1 MIRGIHH
8 ISIKCVKE
16 DYEKV
21 KSFYLGTLGLKL
33 IREWP
38 DGAMIGCEDHI
49 IEVFNNGTERLPKG
63 VITHIAFF
71 TDDPDELA
79 QKVKDA
85 GYEVFMEPTDKTI
98 PSDIPY
104 PIRVA
109 FCYGPLGEEIEFFA
123 EREGHEQ
130 GRD

>member
-1 MIRGIHH
+1 MIKGIHH
-8 ISIKCVKE
+8 VSIKCIKE

-21 KSFYLGTLGLKL
+21 RSFYTDILGLRVL
-33 IREWP
+33 RQWP
-38 DGAMIGCEDHI
+38 DGAMLGIGGDIVEI
-49 IEVFNNGTERLPKG
+49 FNNGTERLPKG

-79 QKVKDA
+79 KRVKDA

-98 PSDIPY
+98 QSEIPY

-109 FCYGPLGEEIEFFA
+109 FCYGPIGEEIEFFA
-123 EREGHEQ
+123 ER
-130 GRD
+130 

>member
-1 MIRGIHH
+1 MIKGIHH
-8 ISIKCVKE
+8 VSIKCIKV

-21 KSFYLGTLGLKL
+21 RSFYTDVLGLKIL
-33 IREWP
+33 RQWP
-38 DGAMIGCEDHI
+38 DGAMLGIGGDIVEI
-49 IEVFNNGTERLPKG
+49 FNNGTERLPKG

-79 QKVKDA
+79 KRVKDA

-98 PSDIPY
+98 QSEIPY

-109 FCYGPLGEEIEFFA
+109 FCYGPIGEEIEFFA
-123 EREGHEQ
+123 ER
-130 GRD
+130 

>member
-1 MIRGIHH
+1 MIKGIHH
-8 ISIKCVKE
+8 VSIKCIKE

-21 KSFYLGTLGLKL
+21 RSFYTDILGLRVL
-33 IREWP
+33 RQWL
-38 DGAMIGCEDHI
+38 DGAMLESGGDIVEI
-49 IEVFNNGTERLPKG
+49 FNNGTERLPKG

-79 QKVKDA
+79 KRVKNA

-98 PSDIPY
+98 QSEIPY

-109 FCYGPLGEEIEFFA
+109 FCYGPIGEEIELFA
-123 EREGHEQ
+123 ER
-130 GRD
+130 

>member
-1 MIRGIHH
+1 MIKGIHH
-8 ISIKCVKE
+8 VSIKCIKE

-21 KSFYLGTLGLKL
+21 RSFYTDVLGLKIL
-33 IREWP
+33 RQWP
-38 DGAMIGCEDHI
+38 DGAMLGIGGDIVEI
-49 IEVFNNGTERLPKG
+49 FNNGTERLPKG

-79 QKVKDA
+79 KRVKDA

-98 PSDIPY
+98 QSEIPY

-109 FCYGPLGEEIEFFA
+109 FCYGPIGEEMEFFA
-123 EREGHEQ
+123 ER
-130 GRD
+130 

>member
-1 MIRGIHH
+1 MIKGIHH
-8 ISIKCVKE
+8 VSIKCIKE

-21 KSFYLGTLGLKL
+21 RSFYTDVLGLRVL
-33 IREWP
+33 RQWP
-38 DGAMIGCEDHI
+38 DGTMLEIGGDIVEI
-49 IEVFNNGTERLPKG
+49 FNNGTERLPKG

-79 QKVKDA
+79 KRVKDA

-98 PSDIPY
+98 PSEIPY

-109 FCYGPLGEEIEFFA
+109 FCYGPIGEEIEFFA
-123 EREGHEQ
+123 ERKTQ
-130 GRD
+130 S

>member
-1 MIRGIHH
+1 MIKGIHH
-8 ISIKCVKE
+8 VSIKCIKE

-21 KSFYLGTLGLKL
+21 RSFYTDILGLRVL
-33 IREWP
+33 RQWP
-38 DGAMIGCEDHI
+38 DGTMLGIGGDIVEI
-49 IEVFNNGTERLPKG
+49 FNNGTERLPKG

-79 QKVKDA
+79 KRVKDA

-98 PSDIPY
+98 PSEIPY

-109 FCYGPLGEEIEFFA
+109 FCYGPIGEEIELFA
-123 EREGHEQ
+123 ERKTQ
-130 GRD
+130 S

>member
-1 MIRGIHH
+1 MIKGIHH
-8 ISIKCVKE
+8 VSIKCIKE

-21 KSFYLGTLGLKL
+21 RSFYTDILGLRVL
-33 IREWP
+33 RQWL
-38 DGAMIGCEDHI
+38 DGAMLESGGDIVEI
-49 IEVFNNGTERLPKG
+49 FNNGTERLPKG

-79 QKVKDA
+79 KRVKDA

-98 PSDIPY
+98 QSEIPY

-109 FCYGPLGEEIEFFA
+109 FCYGPIGEEIEFFA
-123 EREGHEQ
+123 ER
-130 GRD
+130 